1 MIDDLIRG
9 SNKKYVN
16 TIIEIQ
22 QPIRVIKDLKPLQI
36 SPKIRD
42 SLLQHLY
49 LNEDQLLYPTTLINY
64 KMITKIKK
72 NR

>member
-49 LNEDQLLYPTTLINY
+49 LNEDQLLYPTTLINF